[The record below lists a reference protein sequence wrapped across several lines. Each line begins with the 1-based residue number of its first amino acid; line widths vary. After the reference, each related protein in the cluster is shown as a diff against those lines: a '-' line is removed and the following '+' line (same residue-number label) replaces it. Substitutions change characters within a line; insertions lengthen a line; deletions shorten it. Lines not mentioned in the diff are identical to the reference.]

1 MGSIDKMKI
10 VAVTQARFASS
21 RLPGKVLL
29 KIGSKTL
36 LQIHL
41 ERILKSKKISKLKVA
56 TTLEQESAEIIKI
69 ASSMNL
75 ECYQGS
81 LNDVL
86 DRFYQTVNNENPD
99 YVVRLTSD
107 CPLID
112 ARVIDDVIDLCVAE
126 NLDYCSNTLT
136 PTFPDGIDV
145 EVFRWQALADAWR
158 NATLSSER
166 EHVTPYIWRNSSVQ
180 NKSLFRAKNYYSNED
195 FSNVRLTV
203 DEPADFRLVTTLI
216 NQIGDDKPWLDYVT
230 ILKQN
235 PELFLLNESIK
246 RNEGYMKSLQN
257 DKITLRNI
265 SNFSK
270 SDAYR
275 KKVHDLI
282 PGGAHTYSKGDDQF
296 PALAPAAI
304 SHGKGSHV
312 WDVDGNEYLDCSMG
326 LTSVSL
332 GHAYEPVVKRVAE
345 ELSRGVNFQRPSHLE
360 TEMAEKFLSL
370 VPGHDMIKFAKNGS
384 IVTTAAV
391 KLARAFTGRKLVAF
405 PGDHPFYSYDDWF
418 IGKTACN
425 LGVPEEISNLSVTF
439 KSCNLQSLKDL
450 FEKYPNQIAC
460 VIMEPEKNQCGNG
473 CSCNL
478 SVGDFLKQ
486 AIDLAHQHGALFII
500 DEMITG
506 FKTSLPGSIAKYG
519 VNPDMA
525 TWGKG
530 IANGFSFCALT
541 GKKEVMELGGIRN
554 TGKEKVFL
562 ISTTHGGETHAIA
575 AGLATIDEFTK
586 NNVITYLH
594 SIGDRLVKNCQKA
607 VVSQGLSD
615 FVQVVPCNWMPVFIF
630 KNSKSE
636 ICAGMRTFAMQE
648 MIRKGVLF
656 QGAFVPCY
664 SHSIDDVE
672 YFTEAFDEMLG
683 KYSYALTDGYEK
695 HLVGEPAKPVFRK
708 YL

>member
-1 MGSIDKMKI
+1 MNI
-10 VAVTQARFASS
+10 VAITQARFGSS

-29 KIGSKTL
+29 KIGNKTL
-36 LQIHL
+36 LHIHL

-56 TTLEQESAEIIKI
+56 TTLEPESIEIIKVTS
-69 ASSMNL
+69 ALNL

-86 DRFYQTVNNENPD
+86 DRFYQTAKNEQPD

-112 ARVIDDVIDLCVAE
+112 AEVIDSVVDLCLAE
-126 NLDYCSNTLT
+126 NLDYCSNTLD

-145 EVFRWQALADAWR
+145 EVFRWQALQDAWK
-158 NATLSSER
+158 NATLSSDR
-166 EHVTPYIWRNSSVQ
+166 EHVTPYIWRNSTVH
-180 NKSLFRAKNYYSNED
+180 NKTLYRSKNYYSADD
-195 FSNVRLTV
+195 FSNIRLTV
-203 DEPADFRLVTTLI
+203 DEPADFNLVSTLV
-216 NQIGDDKPWLDYVT
+216 NQIGDNKAWQDYVT
-230 ILKQN
+230 VLIEN
-235 PELFLLNESIK
+235 PQLFSLNQSIR
-246 RNEGYMKSLQN
+246 RNEGYMKSLKN
-257 DKITLRNI
+257 DKLKLRNI

-304 SHGKGSHV
+304 SYGKGSHV
-312 WDVDGNEYLDCSMG
+312 WDIDGNEYLDCSMG

-332 GHAYEPVVKRVAE
+332 GHAYEPVVKRVTE
-345 ELSRGVNFQRPSHLE
+345 ELARGVNFQRPSHLE
-360 TEMAEKFLSL
+360 ADMAETFLSL

-450 FEKYPNQIAC
+450 FEKHPNEIAC

-478 SVGDFLKQ
+478 GVGNFLKQ

-506 FKTSLPGSIAKYG
+506 FKASLPGSITKYG
-519 VNPDMA
+519 ISPDMA

-554 TGKEKVFL
+554 AGKEKVFL

-575 AGLATIDEFTK
+575 AGLATINEFNK
-586 NNVITYLH
+586 NNVIAHLH
-594 SIGDRLVKNCQKA
+594 KMGDQLVKNCQNS
-607 VVSQGLSD
+607 VNTHGLSD

-630 KNSKSE
+630 KNSKNE

-648 MIRKGVLF
+648 MIQRGVLF
-656 QGAFVPCY
+656 QGIFVPCY
-664 SHSIDDVE
+664 SHTMEDIE
-672 YFTEAFDEMLG
+672 YFSEAFNELLSL
-683 KYSYALTDGYEK
+683 YSKVLTEGYEK
-695 HLVGEPAKPVFRK
+695 YLVGQPAKPVFRK